1 MTLFRALLVLLLMCL
16 CGCDTNSTPGA
27 MSEQRVSKQARLA
40 ELNRQKAD
48 TLYELQLRQDE
59 MKEMEATS
67 RKPGVV
73 GVTNG
78 WLERHNHLKEEV
90 TKLKV
95 KIHDLEIR
103 IEAASRP

>member
-1 MTLFRALLVLLLMCL
+1 MTSFRVLLVLLLAWL
-16 CGCDTNSTPGA
+16 GGCDTNSVPGA
-27 MSEQRVSKQARLA
+27 TSEQRDNKQERLG

-48 TLYELQLRQDE
+48 ALYELELRQDE

-67 RKPGVV
+67 KKPGVV

-78 WLERHNHLKEEV
+78 WLERHNQLKEEV
-90 TKLKV
+90 IKLKV
-95 KIHDLEIR
+95 KIHDLEIQ